1 MRRILWLGCGTVFG
15 AVMMWA
21 AMSYHLIRTRDG
33 ITMVPKYHA
42 QLASTFIDVR
52 QWGVTEWTEHPELVM
67 TLERNQRTEIIGDA
81 KVLGTTLR
89 DAMNIVR

>member
-1 MRRILWLGCGTVFG
+1 MRRLIWLGTGTVLG
-15 AVMMWA
+15 ALLMWA
-21 AMSYHLIRTRDG
+21 GMNYHLLRTRDG
-33 ITMVPKYHA
+33 ITLVPKYRPC
-42 QLASTFIDVR
+42 LASTFIDVR
-52 QWGVTEWTEHPELVM
+52 HWGVTEWTEHPELVL